1 MTLTIAE
8 VERLRLLAAESG
20 EHVALEMDED
30 AFGAFYDR
38 TARILW
44 AYLARLTGDPSAA
57 DDLLQESYY
66 RFLRARGAHESDQHR
81 RNALFA
87 IATNLARD
95 RQRRRRVDPIAT
107 AGVGE
112 RADIADP
119 SRSHATRIDRRSDLS
134 KALARLKPRERG
146 LLWLAYA
153 QGWSHREIA
162 AAMGLKAGSVKPLL
176 FRARQRLAALLR
188 GGCEGEQQ

>member
-8 VERLRLLAAESG
+8 VERLRMLAAESG

-30 AFGAFYDR
+30 AFRAFYDR
-38 TARILW
+38 TARTLW
-44 AYLARLTGDPSAA
+44 AYLARLTGDPSEA

-66 RFLRARGAHESDQHR
+66 RFLRARGSHESDQHR

-95 RQRRRRVDPIAT
+95 RHRRRRVDPIASA
-107 AGVGE
+107 AG
-112 RADIADP
+112 RDSADIADP
-119 SRSHATRIDRRSDLS
+119 ARSCANRIDRQADLS
-134 KALARLKPRERG
+134 RALGRLKPRDRG

-162 AAMGLKAGSVKPLL
+162 GAMGLKTTSVKPLL
-176 FRARQRLAALLR
+176 FRARHRLAALLR
-188 GGCEGEQQ
+188 GHGTGDRS

>member
-1 MTLTIAE
+1 MTLTIAD
-8 VERLRLLAAESG
+8 VERLRMLAAESG

-30 AFGAFYDR
+30 AFRAFYDR
-38 TARILW
+38 TARTLW
-44 AYLARLTGDPSAA
+44 AYLARLTGDACAA

-107 AGVGE
+107 AGGSE

-119 SRSHATRIDRRSDLS
+119 ARSHAARIDRRFDLS

-162 AAMGLKAGSVKPLL
+162 AAMGLKTGSVKPLL

-188 GGCEGEQQ
+188 GGEGEQS